1 MAKQDKETYD
11 SYEKDVYDNPPA
23 GPMGVHRGARS
34 AASRAM
40 PYVIVIIV
48 ALLAGLLFWSIYSG
62 EINNLKMPWSSQES
76 STTSSAEKSKSG
88 ESKSKSQ
95 SDSAS
100 GNKTDASNADSP
112 TDSQQN
118 DQNAD
123 QNAGQNAEQTD
134 NATAQQAVNTGTEV
148 RVVNATNITGY
159 AQSKADV
166 LTKPGIP
173 VFLPAIRRETFLRRP
188 WSGIRTRPIRRP
200 PKTSHRRW
208 EFRMCSKAMD
218 SSRQSLWCCL
228 TEKRRERNKSL
239 FFSPRTRLFCFPWNS
254 NVDGLFRRTILLAY
268 SATGDMEFGTL
279 GLRVLICQLALEE
292 RE

>member
-48 ALLAGLLFWSIYSG
+48 ALLAGLLFWGVYSG

-76 STTSSAEKSKSG
+76 PTTSSAEKSKSG

-100 GNKTDASNADSP
+100 SNKADASNADSP

-123 QNAGQNAEQTD
+123 QNAGQNAGQNAEQTD
-134 NATAQQAVNTGTEV
+134 NATAQQVVNTGTEV

-159 AQSKADV
+159 AQSKVDV
-166 LTKPGIP
+166 LAQAGYTSVSASNPTGNVPSQTVVWYQNETDKATAENVAQTLGI
-173 VFLPAIRRETFLRRP
+173 
-188 WSGIRTRPIRRP
+188 
-200 PKTSHRRW
+200 
-208 EFRMCSKAMD
+208 
-218 SSRQSLWCCL
+218 
-228 TEKRRERNKSL
+228 
-239 FFSPRTRLFCFPWNS
+239 S
-254 NVDGLFRRTILLAY
+254 NVQQSDGLVTPIVVVLL
-268 SATGDMEFGTL
+268 D
-279 GLRVLICQLALEE
+279 
-292 RE
+292 

>member
-76 STTSSAEKSKSG
+76 STTANSD
-88 ESKSKSQ
+88 ESKSSESTSESQ
-95 SDSAS
+95 SDTKSSDEA
-100 GNKTDASNADSP
+100 DASN
-112 TDSQQN
+112 TDSSADAQQN
-118 DQNAD
+118 DDAQSD
-123 QNAGQNAEQTD
+123 QNSDQTD
-134 NATAQQAVNTGTEV
+134 NATPQQAVNTGTEV

-166 LTKPGIP
+166 LTQAGYTSASASNPTGNVPSQTVVWYQNETDKATAENVAQTLGI
-173 VFLPAIRRETFLRRP
+173 
-188 WSGIRTRPIRRP
+188 
-200 PKTSHRRW
+200 
-208 EFRMCSKAMD
+208 
-218 SSRQSLWCCL
+218 
-228 TEKRRERNKSL
+228 
-239 FFSPRTRLFCFPWNS
+239 S
-254 NVDGLFRRTILLAY
+254 NVQQSDGLVTPIVVVLL
-268 SATGDMEFGTL
+268 D
-279 GLRVLICQLALEE
+279 
-292 RE
+292 

>member
-123 QNAGQNAEQTD
+123 QNAG
-134 NATAQQAVNTGTEV
+134 
-148 RVVNATNITGY
+148 RMPSRRIT
-159 AQSKADV
+159 
-166 LTKPGIP
+166 P
-173 VFLPAIRRETFLRRP
+173 LR
-188 WSGIRTRPIRRP
+188 
-200 PKTSHRRW
+200 
-208 EFRMCSKAMD
+208 
-218 SSRQSLWCCL
+218 SRL
-228 TEKRRERNKSL
+228 
-239 FFSPRTRLFCFPWNS
+239 
-254 NVDGLFRRTILLAY
+254 
-268 SATGDMEFGTL
+268 
-279 GLRVLICQLALEE
+279 
-292 RE
+292 